1 MSKIQSQI
9 QSSSK
14 DYKSRFKEY
23 QKLEDE
29 LKSFYSRALTP
40 HSKDQEKQTR
50 ERGKYLVAERLEL
63 LSDPK
68 SDQIEIAG
76 LAGNSVY
83 DGVEPGAG
91 IRTVVAQIS
100 GRKCVVVANDPLVK
114 GGTYFPLTVK
124 KHLRAQEIA
133 LENKLPCIYLVD
145 SGGAYLPLQAEVFP
159 DKENFGRIFYNQAK
173 LSEAG
178 IPQIAA
184 VLGSCTA
191 GGAYVPAMSDES
203 VIVKGQG
210 TVFLGGPP
218 LVKAATGENVTAEE
232 LGGGLVHCTISGV
245 TDHLANNE
253 GEALEKIKSIVKY
266 LGPDKNSRVSATNK
280 AELPDYP
287 VEELY
292 GILGTTPSAQT
303 PALEVI
309 ARLVDG
315 SYFEEFKPLYGETLK
330 CGFSHIGGI
339 LVGIIANDGIL
350 FGESAKKGA
359 HFIELCEQRQVPIL
373 FLQNIV
379 GFMVGKEYE
388 HQGIAKEGAKLVSAV
403 STARVPKLTLITGG
417 SYGAGNYAMCGRAYS
432 PRFLFTWPN
441 SRISVMGGEQA
452 AKVLSTIK
460 FQDKS
465 GKERESFEQ
474 GIRDNYENEGSC
486 YYATARLWDDGVVS
500 PTVTRKLLISTLSV
514 LFHPDSSE
522 WGRTFYRM

>member
-1 MSKIQSQI
+1 MPKIQSQI
-9 QSSSK
+9 QTSVK
-14 DYKSRFKEY
+14 EYQTRFKEY
-23 QKLEDE
+23 QKLEQE
-29 LKSFYSRALTP
+29 LKLFYSRALTP
-40 HSKDQEKQTR
+40 HTKEQEDQTR

-63 LSDPK
+63 LSDPNT
-68 SDQIEIAG
+68 DQIEIGA
-76 LAGNSVY
+76 LAGTSLY
-83 DGVEPGAG
+83 EGVEPGAG
-91 IRTVVAQIS
+91 IRVVVAEIS

-114 GGTYFPLTVK
+114 GGAYFPLTVK

-145 SGGAYLPLQAEVFP
+145 SGGAFLPLQAEVFP
-159 DKENFGRIFYNQAK
+159 DRDNFGRIFYNQAK
-173 LSEAG
+173 LSELG
-178 IPQIAA
+178 LPQIAA

-191 GGAYVPAMSDES
+191 GGAYVPAMSDQS

-210 TVFLGGPP
+210 SVFLGGPP
-218 LVKAATGENVTAEE
+218 LVKAATGEDVSAES
-232 LGGGLVHCTISGV
+232 LGGAEVHCTISGV
-245 TDHLANNE
+245 TDHLAETE
-253 GEALEKIKSIVKY
+253 GEALEKVRSIIKY
-266 LGPDKNSRVSATNK
+266 LGPDKAPRVTATSQS
-280 AELPDYP
+280 ELPDYP
-287 VEELY
+287 IEELY

-303 PALEVI
+303 AALEVI

-330 CGFSHIGGI
+330 CGFAHIGGI

-350 FGESAKKGA
+350 FCESAKKGA
-359 HFIELCEQRQVPIL
+359 HFIELCEQRGVPIL

-379 GFMVGKEYE
+379 GFMVGKDYE

-460 FQDKS
+460 FQEKS
-465 GKERESFEQ
+465 GTERESFEE
-474 GIRDNYENEGSC
+474 GIRAKYEREGSC
-486 YYATARLWDDGVVS
+486 YFATARLWDDGVVS
-500 PTVTRKLLISTLSV
+500 PTVTRKLLISALSS
-514 LFHPDSSE
+514 LFHSESPE

>member
-1 MSKIQSQI
+1 MPRIQSQI
-9 QSSSK
+9 QTSSK
-14 DYKSRFKEY
+14 EYKARFKDY
-23 QKLEDE
+23 QKLEEE

-40 HSKDQEKQTR
+40 HTKAQERQTR
-50 ERGKYLVAERLEL
+50 ERGKYLTAERLQL

-68 SDQIEIAG
+68 TDQIEIAS
-76 LAGNSVY
+76 LAGTNLY

-91 IRTVVAQIS
+91 MRAVVAQVS
-100 GRKCVVVANDPLVK
+100 GRKCIVVANDPLVK
-114 GGTYFPLTVK
+114 GGAYFPLTVK

-133 LENKLPCIYLVD
+133 LENRLPCIYLVD
-145 SGGAYLPLQAEVFP
+145 SGGAFLPLQAEVFP
-159 DKENFGRIFYNQAK
+159 DRDNFGRIFYNQAK

-218 LVKAATGENVTAEE
+218 LVKAATGEDVSAEE
-232 LGGGLVHCTISGV
+232 LGGGQVHCAVSGV
-245 TDHLANNE
+245 TDHLANTE
-253 GEALEKIKSIVKY
+253 GEALEKVRSIIKY
-266 LGPDKNSRVSATNK
+266 LGPDKTKRVEASSQSA
-280 AELPDYP
+280 LPEYP

-292 GILGTTPSAQT
+292 GILGLTPSAQT

-309 ARLVDG
+309 ARLVDS

-330 CGFSHIGGI
+330 CGFSHLGGI
-339 LVGIIANDGIL
+339 LVGILANDGIL
-350 FGESAKKGA
+350 FSESAKKGA
-359 HFIELCEQRQVPIL
+359 HFIELCEQRGVPLL

-441 SRISVMGGEQA
+441 SKISVMGGEQA

-460 FQDKS
+460 FQDKTN
-465 GKERESFEQ
+465 KEREEFEQ
-474 GIRDNYENEGSC
+474 NIRSNYEHEGSC

-500 PTVTRKLLISTLSV
+500 PVITRKLLISTLSV
-514 LFHPDSSE
+514 LFHPENAE

>member
-1 MSKIQSQI
+1 MAKIQSQI
-9 QSSSK
+9 QTNSK
-14 DYKSRFKEY
+14 DYQKRFKEY
-23 QKLEDE
+23 QVLEDE
-29 LKSFYSRALTP
+29 LKSYNLRALTP
-40 HSKDQEKQTR
+40 HSKTQEEQTR
-50 ERGKYLVAERLEL
+50 NRGKFLVAERLEL
-63 LSDPK
+63 LSDK
-68 SDQIEIAG
+68 GSSQIEIGA
-76 LAGNSVY
+76 LAGANVY

-91 IRTVVAQIS
+91 IRTVISEIS
-100 GRKCVVVANDPLVK
+100 GRQCMVVANDPLVK
-114 GGTYFPLTVK
+114 GGAYFPLTVK

-133 LENKLPCIYLVD
+133 LENQLPCIYLVD
-145 SGGAYLPLQAEVFP
+145 SGGAFLPLQAEVFP
-159 DKENFGRIFYNQAK
+159 DKENFGRIFFNQAK
-173 LSEAG
+173 LSEKG
-178 IPQIAA
+178 IPQISA

-218 LVKAATGENVTAEE
+218 LVKAATGVDVTSEE
-232 LGGGLVHCTISGV
+232 LGGAEVHCTISGV
-245 TDHLANNE
+245 TDHLADNE
-253 GEALEKIKSIVKY
+253 GMALEKIRSIVKY
-266 LGPDKNSRVSATNK
+266 LGVDSSNRVRASQEAK
-280 AELPDYP
+280 EPAYAI
-287 VEELY
+287 EELY
-292 GILGTTPSAQT
+292 GILGTTPSTQT

-309 ARLVDG
+309 ARLVDE
-315 SYFEEFKPLYGETLK
+315 SLFEEFKPLYGETLK

-359 HFIELCEQRQVPIL
+359 HFIELCEQRDIPIL

-403 STARVPKLTLITGG
+403 STAKVPKLTLIFGG
-417 SYGAGNYAMCGRAYS
+417 SYGAGNYAMCGRAYE

-452 AKVLSTIK
+452 AKVLSTVK
-460 FQDKS
+460 FQEKL
-465 GKERESFEQ
+465 GKDRDSFEA
-474 GIRDNYENEGSC
+474 GIKENYEKEGSC

-500 PTVTRKLLISTLSV
+500 PRVTRKLLIAALLTL
-514 LFHPDSSE
+514 LKPARQE